1 MTKPP
6 CGNGTEDCP
15 RRYVGCKSECE
26 EWHEWLAIHE
36 HELEQ
41 IRAQRHENQEYY
53 EYSAD
58 VIKKYERHKS
68 RKVLGQR

>member
-15 RRYVGCKSECE
+15 RRYVGCKADCE

-41 IRAQRHENQEYY
+41 IN
-53 EYSAD
+53 
-58 VIKKYERHKS
+58 K
-68 RKVLGQR
+68 